1 MLATGCASTT
11 QLGTGGSM
19 AAGAAGERARGSG
32 TIALERCDEPLATIA
47 LVEDETNMQL
57 LAEAS
62 EDLQIPASPLP
73 LLRLLSQQ
81 SNCFQV
87 VDRAAGLR
95 AIDTER
101 SLAREGLLR
110 EGSGFR
116 PGQLVAADYS
126 LTPHLV
132 FADDDSGGI
141 GLGGALVGAAVLTPI
156 LGPAGLLA
164 AGVRVD
170 QSEAQVVMFLTDNRS
185 GLQVSAAEGSA
196 KVSDFGFVGFGSG
209 DDGGAGLMGWANTN
223 TGKVVAAALVDG
235 LNKVVRLVRERQ
247 P

>member
-1 MLATGCASTT
+1 
-11 QLGTGGSM
+11 M
-19 AAGAAGERARGSG
+19 AAGSAGTPAREHR
-32 TIALERCDEPLATIA
+32 TLALEQCDEPLATIA
-47 LVEDETNMQL
+47 LVEDESNMQL

-62 EDLQIPASPLP
+62 DDVQIPASPLP

-95 AIDTER
+95 AIDTEQ
-101 SLAREGLLR
+101 SLAREGLLQ
-110 EGSGFR
+110 EDSDFT

-132 FADDDSGGI
+132 FADDDAGGI
-141 GLGGALVGAAVLTPI
+141 GLGGALLGAALLTPLI
-156 LGPAGLLA
+156 GPAGLIA
-164 AGVRVD
+164 GGVRVD

-185 GLQVSAAEGSA
+185 GLQVTAAEGSA
-196 KVSDFGFVGFGSG
+196 KVSDFGFVGFGVG
-209 DDGGAGLMGWANTN
+209 DDGGSGLLGWGHTN

-235 LNKVVRLVRERQ
+235 LNKVVRAVRERGR
-247 P
+247 

>member
-1 MLATGCASTT
+1 
-11 QLGTGGSM
+11 M
-19 AAGAAGERARGSG
+19 AAGAADARARGSG
-32 TIALERCDEPLATIA
+32 TLALEQCDEPLAAIA
-47 LVEDETNMQL
+47 LAEDETNMQL

-95 AIDTER
+95 AIDTEQ

-110 EGSGFR
+110 EDSGFT
-116 PGQLVAADYS
+116 PGQLVPADYT

-132 FADDDSGGI
+132 FAEDDAGGV
-141 GLGGALVGAAVLTPI
+141 GVGGALVGAALLTPI

-170 QSEAQVVMFLTDNRS
+170 QSEAQVVLFLTDNRS
-185 GLQVSAAEGSA
+185 GLQVTAAAGSA

-209 DDGGAGLMGWANTN
+209 DDGGAGLLGWANTN

-235 LNKVVRLVRERQ
+235 LNEVIRVVRAQR